1 MSEIQ
6 LLESELAAIIS
17 LSWLILGT
25 VIYYF
30 VGIEEMIMAGRKSVL
45 SNPTKSVSLLTSL
58 LQQLRLTWLLMQDGK
73 VPVWVKALIP
83 LSIIYVLSPIDLL
96 PDVILGLGQLDDLGI
111 LLLAMTSFI
120 KLCPPDLVQYYRHQ
134 LANEVGSEPQE
145 IVDTTYR
152 MIDEE

>member
-1 MSEIQ
+1 
-6 LLESELAAIIS
+6 
-17 LSWLILGT
+17 
-25 VIYYF
+25 
-30 VGIEEMIMAGRKSVL
+30 MAGRKSVL
-45 SNPTKSVSLLTSL
+45 SNPTKNVSLLTSL
-58 LQQLRLTWLLMQDGK
+58 LQQFRLTWLLMQDGK

-111 LLLAMTSFI
+111 FLLAMTSFI
-120 KLCPPDLVQYYRHQ
+120 KLCPPDLVEYYRRQ
-134 LANEVGSEPQE
+134 LKNEVGSEPQE